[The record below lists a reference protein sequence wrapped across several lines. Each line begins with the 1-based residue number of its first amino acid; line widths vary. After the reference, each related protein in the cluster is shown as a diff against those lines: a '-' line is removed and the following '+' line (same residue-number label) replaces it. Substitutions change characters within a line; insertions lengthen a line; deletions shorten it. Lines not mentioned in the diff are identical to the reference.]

1 MENELEEV
9 RGVLALTRD
18 DLKNNIDNFEDSVG
32 KIVEFD
38 EERKTLLM
46 EVAALKDNMSILDIK
61 IVDLQLVVDS
71 RTE

>member
-1 MENELEEV
+1 LENELEEV
-9 RGVLALTRD
+9 RGVLQLTRD
-18 DLKNNIDNFEDSVG
+18 DLRNNIENFEDSVG
-32 KIVEFD
+32 KITEFD